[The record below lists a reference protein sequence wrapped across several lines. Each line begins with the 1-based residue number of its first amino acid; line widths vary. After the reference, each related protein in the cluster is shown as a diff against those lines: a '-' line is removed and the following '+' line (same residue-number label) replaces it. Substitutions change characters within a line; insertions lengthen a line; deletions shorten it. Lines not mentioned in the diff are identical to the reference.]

1 MRDTQREHDSRSG
14 PHSGPMR
21 RRAALRLLVSI
32 AAVPVICGAGLP
44 PRLDSQSTPASG
56 SESVSISLPRFEGSV
71 KFLVMG
77 DSGSGSRRQFELAD
91 KMVAARAQ
99 FPFEFAVMLGDNLY
113 GRESPSAYVDR
124 FERPYKGLLDE
135 GVEFFASLGNH
146 DSPNQRM
153 YKRFNMEGHRYYSF
167 SRGPVEFFVMD
178 STYMD
183 RVQLAWLERELDGSR
198 ARWKIAYG
206 HHPLYS
212 SGERHGSELDLRTLV
227 EPLFVKF
234 GVDVVLAG
242 HEHFYE
248 RINPQQ
254 GIYYFTSGAAGKL
267 RKGNIRRGGLTAAGY
282 DQDLSFMLMEI
293 EGDELHF
300 QVIARS
306 GATVDSG
313 VVARPADPPRPSP
326 SS

>member
-1 MRDTQREHDSRSG
+1 
-14 PHSGPMR
+14 MR
-21 RRAALRLLVSI
+21 RRAALLLLVTI
-32 AAVPVICGAGLP
+32 AAVPVICGVRPSPG
-44 PRLDSQSTPASG
+44 LDSRSAAAP
-56 SESVSISLPRFEGSV
+56 SESVSIALPRFEGSV

-113 GRESPSAYVDR
+113 GRETPSAYVDR
-124 FERPYKGLLDE
+124 FERPYKALLDR
-135 GVEFFASLGNH
+135 GVEFFAALGNH
-146 DSPNQRM
+146 DSPNQRL
-153 YKRFNMEGHRYYSF
+153 YTRFNMDGQRYYSF

-183 RVQLAWLERELDGSR
+183 RAQLAWLERELDGSR

-212 SGERHGSELDLRTLV
+212 SGARHGSELDLRALV

-267 RKGNIRRGGLTAAGY
+267 RKGNIRRSALTAAGY

-313 VVARPADPPRPSP
+313 LIARPADPPRPSP

>member
-1 MRDTQREHDSRSG
+1 
-14 PHSGPMR
+14 MR
-21 RRAALRLLVSI
+21 RRAALLLLVTI
-32 AAVPVICGAGLP
+32 AAVPVICGAGP
-44 PRLDSQSTPASG
+44 SPGLDSRSAAASL

-91 KMVAARAQ
+91 TMAAARAQ

-113 GRESPSAYVDR
+113 GRETPSAYVNR
-124 FERPYKGLLDE
+124 FERPYKALLDQ

-146 DSPNQRM
+146 DSPNQRL
-153 YKRFNMEGHRYYSF
+153 YKRFNMDGQRYYSF

-198 ARWKIAYG
+198 ARWKIAYA

-212 SGERHGSELDLRTLV
+212 SGARHGSELDLRALV

-267 RKGNIRRGGLTAAGY
+267 RKGNIRRGALTAAGY
-282 DQDLSFMLMEI
+282 DRDLSFMLMEI

-313 VVARPADPPRPSP
+313 VIARPADPPRPSP
-326 SS
+326 S

>member
-1 MRDTQREHDSRSG
+1 
-14 PHSGPMR
+14 MR
-21 RRAALRLLVSI
+21 RRAALLLLVTI
-32 AAVPVICGAGLP
+32 AAVPVIGGAGP
-44 PRLDSQSTPASG
+44 SPGLDSRSAAAPF
-56 SESVSISLPRFEGSV
+56 ESVSISLPRFEGSV
-71 KFLVMG
+71 KFLVLG

-113 GRESPSAYVDR
+113 GRETPSAYVNR
-124 FERPYKGLLDE
+124 FERPYKALLDQ

-146 DSPNQRM
+146 DSPNQRF
-153 YKRFNMEGHRYYSF
+153 YKRFNMDGQRYYSF
-167 SRGPVEFFVMD
+167 SRGPAEFFVMD

-183 RVQLAWLERELDGSR
+183 RGQLTWLERELDESR

-212 SGERHGSELDLRTLV
+212 SGARHGSELDLRALV
-227 EPLFVKF
+227 EPLFVKY

-248 RINPQQ
+248 RINPQH

-267 RKGNIRRGGLTAAGY
+267 RKGNIRRGALTAAGY

-313 VVARPADPPRPSP
+313 AIARPSEPPRPSP